1 MAVNVSEMRYAWAAQ
16 CLREEPET
24 RQALAAL
31 AMVVADRCGMGVDDV
46 AAEIARACAAI
57 IVDYPDES
65 HAGQWQDIDGEW
77 HDGPDPDEWYD
88 LERERRAS

>member
-1 MAVNVSEMRYAWAAQ
+1 MAANVGEMRHAWAEQ

-31 AMVVADRCGMGVDDV
+31 AIAVADRCGMGADDV
-46 AAEIARACAAI
+46 AGELARACAAI
-57 IVDYPDES
+57 IVDNPDKA
-65 HAGQWQDIDGEW
+65 HAGQWQDWDGEW

-88 LERERRAS
+88 MERERRAS